1 MQKAVNFN
9 NVAIVSDKGSDYRIG
24 FWYMS
29 KDVISIMNNSNL
41 GEKVDCFFVF
51 FFIIYINERVQL
63 R

>member
-24 FWYMS
+24 FWYMN

-41 GEKVDCFFVF
+41 GEKVDCFFF
-51 FFIIYINERVQL
+51 FFHYIYK
-63 R
+63 

>member
-41 GEKVDCFFVF
+41 GEKVDCFFF
-51 FFIIYINERVQL
+51 FFIIYIN
-63 R
+63 